1 MRFFSY
7 LFYPRG
13 LKPYTTFHY
22 RATSSQPLLIYF
34 NIDQRVQAVHCVLI
48 TMKVYRPKEPSSRL
62 PWNLSKVYVP
72 RDPRYHLCNSCLKVS
87 TSESLPLMFFTTRC
101 VGRRFHR
108 GLQLECPVCIIQ
120 ILFYA
125 DQCTTEISVPTR
137 EK

>member
-48 TMKVYRPKEPSSRL
+48 TMKVHRPKEPSSR
-62 PWNLSKVYVP
+62 PAWNLRKVLTYLDNLDTSSVIHAL
-72 RDPRYHLCNSCLKVS
+72 RQI
-87 TSESLPLMFFTTRC
+87 SESLTSHVLCNKTCWWEIQWRTSTGVPRLYFLSFILCRPSTQGCFPGTT
-101 VGRRFHR
+101 
-108 GLQLECPVCIIQ
+108 
-120 ILFYA
+120 
-125 DQCTTEISVPTR
+125 
-137 EK
+137 